1 MYVTVH
7 TIHRRLTFQGFEVYS
22 VYGTKDGKFIT
33 VGALEP
39 RFYAIFL

>member
-1 MYVTVH
+1 MYVTVR
-7 TIHRRLTFQGFEVYS
+7 TTYRRLTVHVFEVYS
-22 VYGTKDGKFIT
+22 VYGTKDGKFVT